1 MNKIVIFTLN
11 GCGHCEDLKNHLKE
25 IEIDFVELEINEH
38 NEVWYEVVSQTGYD
52 LLPSI
57 FISNEENDDG
67 PIFVP
72 ERDFKS
78 RDECV
83 NIIKQYI

>member
-11 GCGHCEDLKNHLKE
+11 GCEYCEDLKQHLNNLK
-25 IEIDFVELEINEH
+25 IEFVELEINEH
-38 NEVWYEVVSQTGYD
+38 SEVWDEVVNQTGYN

-57 FISNEENDDG
+57 FISNEDTDDG

-78 RDECV
+78 REECL
-83 NIIKQYI
+83 NIIQQYI